1 MATGV
6 PVRLSAQLA
15 ERARKAAEI
24 QERSLTQQ
32 VEHWARM
39 GELLDEVINRTGI
52 RLKAA
57 SHDPDL
63 QARLAAADT
72 AEGKRRTR
80 ELITSRGGP
89 WYSVDPSDRR
99 VLIRREVDGTE
110 TRGRSVNGRFVADAP
125 ARPKRARRS

>member
-39 GELLDEVINRTGI
+39 GELLDEVINRSGT
-52 RLKAA
+52 RFKAA
-57 SHDPDL
+57 SHDPL
-63 QARLAAADT
+63 LHARLADT
-72 AEGKRRTR
+72 PEKREQARQ
-80 ELITSRGGP
+80 LIFSRPGP
-89 WYSVDPSDRR
+89 WYSVEPGEPT
-99 VLIRREVDGTE
+99 VVIRRETDGTRTRGQIVDGKFVPLARTE
-110 TRGRSVNGRFVADAP
+110 
-125 ARPKRARRS
+125 RRRR